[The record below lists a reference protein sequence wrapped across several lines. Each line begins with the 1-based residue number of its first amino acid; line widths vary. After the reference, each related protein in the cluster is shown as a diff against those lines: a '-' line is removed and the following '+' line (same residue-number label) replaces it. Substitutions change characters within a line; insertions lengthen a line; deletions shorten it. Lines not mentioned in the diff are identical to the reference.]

1 MIRDAVLHLINEQ
14 PLLIDIFEP
23 PSPNDSVLVGTN
35 LRTMSRTRP
44 LFASRV
50 DSTFVFPYTHIRF
63 VELPTGPAD
72 AALAEHALAVLT
84 PEPEPEPDL
93 EVDEDFLRRVRDL

>member
-1 MIRDAVLHLINEQ
+1 VIHDAILHLLNEQ
-14 PLLIDIFEP
+14 PLLIDLFET
-23 PSPNDSVLVGTN
+23 PSPSDAVLVGTN

-44 LFASRV
+44 LFAGRA

-63 VELPTGPAD
+63 VELPSEASSSAPS
-72 AALAEHALAVLT
+72 EPVLAVRNV
-84 PEPEPEPDL
+84 EPEADL

>member
-14 PLLIDIFEP
+14 PLLIDVFEP
-23 PSPNDSVLVGTN
+23 PSPGDTVLVGTN

-44 LFASRV
+44 LFAGRG

-63 VELPTGPAD
+63 VELPPAS
-72 AALAEHALAVLT
+72 AASEPAAPIVSIQLA
-84 PEPEPEPDL
+84 EPEPDL